1 MKTTVSIHATGQRI
15 ERGIT
20 EEGIMSILASSAA
33 PTILSKTDPEAIIV
47 LGKYEG
53 KVWGVVFNFK
63 TQNVITV
70 RRAGKKERRFYE
82 QKTSNLQG

>member
-1 MKTTVSIHATGQRI
+1 MKTTISIHATGQRI

-20 EEGIMSILASSAA
+20 EEGIRNILASNNA
-33 PTILSKTDPEAIIV
+33 PTIMSKTDPEAIIV

-53 KVWGVVFNFK
+53 KVWGVVLNFK
-63 TQNVITV
+63 TLNVITV

-82 QKTSNLQG
+82 QETSGK